1 MSAVVERIHRD
12 TYERHV
18 ARNRAYI
25 EADGLCN
32 HIGSVI
38 EALETENNLLAAD
51 GDTFE
56 QLPIYKNRD
65 YAIQVLTAVQKAL
78 DLNYQ
83 EARLIDCVASLD
95 RLITELEGVLA

>member
-1 MSAVVERIHRD
+1 MSAERFYRD

-18 ARNRAYI
+18 ARARAYI
-25 EADGLCN
+25 EAEGLCN
-32 HIGSVI
+32 EIGSVI
-38 EALETENNLLAAD
+38 EALQIENDLLEDAD
-51 GDTFE
+51 EYE

-83 EARLIDCVASLD
+83 KAEGHVREASRCLLIE
-95 RLITELEGVLA
+95 ELEGL

>member
-1 MSAVVERIHRD
+1 MSAVAERIYRD

-18 ARNRAYI
+18 ARARAYI
-25 EADGLCN
+25 EAEGLCN
-32 HIGSVI
+32 EIGSVI
-38 EALETENNLLAAD
+38 EALQIENDLLEDAD
-51 GDTFE
+51 EYE

-83 EARLIDCVASLD
+83 KAEGHVREASRCLLIE
-95 RLITELEGVLA
+95 ELEGL